1 MKSVFVLCLL
11 ATCALSFNLDR
22 DYEVCT
28 KDAKV
33 MVDDIFSIVETFE
46 KDPLNPDA
54 QPIKDLLASLQ
65 TFLGECFNV
74 NVDLTKYDN
83 CVDMVDSLLPM
94 VKKLVDDIKA
104 GQTSNII
111 GDATA
116 LVLQAV
122 NGAQKCVNPT
132 KAYTSAF

>member
-1 MKSVFVLCLL
+1 MKTIIAICLL
-11 ATCALSFNLDR
+11 ASTISSFNLSR
-22 DYEVCT
+22 DNEVCT
-28 KDAKV
+28 RDAKV
-33 MVDDIFSIVETFE
+33 MVDDIFNIIETFE
-46 KDPLNPDA
+46 KDPMNPDA

-74 NVDLTKYDN
+74 NVDLNKYDN

-94 VKKLVDDIKA
+94 VKKLVDDIKT

-116 LVLQAV
+116 LVLQVV

-132 KAYTSAF
+132 KVVSAF